1 MKSDLKTGYND
12 RVNLR
17 PRGTGALFLYKKSL
31 LYAEKLGGEYPV
43 TKKQKRF
50 VEEYL
55 IDLNATQAAIRAGYS
70 PDTAKSIGSENLT
83 KPDIRAAVDKA
94 EAERSRRT
102 GVNQDRVIR
111 EIAKL
116 AFLNPVDVIDM
127 DEATVK
133 GEAHRDDTACIA
145 SVKVKNIPTDD
156 GAITEREVKTYDKL
170 KALELLG
177 RHLGMFNDKVKV
189 EGTVP
194 VVLYDDI
201 PPE

>member
-1 MKSDLKTGYND
+1 M
-12 RVNLR
+12 
-17 PRGTGALFLYKKSL
+17 
-31 LYAEKLGGEYPV
+31 

-102 GVNQDRVIR
+102 GINQDRVIR

-133 GEAHRDDTACIA
+133 GGSPPGRYRLYCFREGEEHPHGRWGNHRKGSQD
-145 SVKVKNIPTDD
+145 
-156 GAITEREVKTYDKL
+156 L
-170 KALELLG
+170 
-177 RHLGMFNDKVKV
+177 
-189 EGTVP
+189 
-194 VVLYDDI
+194 
-201 PPE
+201 